1 MKKFA
6 FIVTLLLSSGYLLAQ
21 TAGYSAP
28 NVESYKKKIKKSEAL
43 IQNPKKNAKTKT
55 WISRGDLFVEIGTAH
70 TGVVRVGMDATEE
83 KFMMGRMISL
93 ENKTIGDKTYEVH
106 AYEGLNL
113 LFFDGKVALWEVTT
127 PICKDPLFTAY
138 DAYAKVIELDKA
150 KKTYKSL
157 AEKANNL
164 RNEFVKEG
172 SNYYSMQNY
181 KEAAKYF
188 EGAYKSLQLAP
199 VAKEDTIMAYYAA
212 VSAQTGGNHELA
224 VKYFKKSIEL
234 DYAQKGN
241 TYLYLNTSLQ
251 ALGDTVAGVNYL
263 KEGFLK
269 FPDNNN
275 IIGNLINYYITKG
288 ENADEVLRYV
298 EAAIKNNP
306 DNGSLYQ
313 ARGTLLDKMGK
324 KEDAKEAYKLA
335 IKKDPNSYN
344 AAFNLGVML
353 YNVGV
358 ELNEEATKIPP
369 SKTKEYNAK
378 VEEANVAFK
387 ESLPYFEQCLK
398 IKPNEVG
405 PLETIKNIT
414 FRLRNS
420 DPEMK
425 KRYEEVKKMLEK

>member
-28 NVESYKKKIKKSEAL
+28 NVESYKKKIKKSDAL
-43 IQNPKKNAKTKT
+43 IKNSKKNAKTKT
-55 WISRGDLFVEIGTAH
+55 WISRGDLFMEIGTAH
-70 TGVVRVGMDATEE
+70 TVVVRPGMDATEE
-83 KFMMGRMISL
+83 KFVMGKMRGI
-93 ENKTIGDKTYEVH
+93 EKKTIGDKTYDVH
-106 AYEGLNL
+106 IYDGVNL
-113 LFFDGKVALWEVTT
+113 YALDGKVSIWKVTT

-138 DAYAKVIELDKA
+138 DAYNKVIELDKA
-150 KKTYKSL
+150 KKTYKTL

-172 SNYYSMQNY
+172 SNYYSMQEY
-181 KEAAKYF
+181 KEAARYF
-188 EGAYKSLQLAP
+188 EAAYNSFQLEP
-199 VAKEDTIMAYYAA
+199 IAKEDTVMAYYAA
-212 VSAQTGGNHELA
+212 VSAQSGNDHEFA

-234 DYAQKGN
+234 DYTQKGN

-251 ALGDTVAGVNYL
+251 ALGDTIAGLNYL

-269 FPDNNN
+269 YPDNNS
-275 IIGNLINYYITKG
+275 ILGYLINYYIGRG

-306 DNGSLYQ
+306 ENASLYE
-313 ARGTLLDKMGK
+313 AKGTLLDKMGK
-324 KEDAKEAYKLA
+324 KEAARESYESA
-335 IKKDPNSYN
+335 IQRNPDSYS
-344 AAFNLGVML
+344 ALYNLGVML
-353 YNVGV
+353 YNIGV
-358 ELNEEATKIPP
+358 KLNDEAIAIPP

-378 VEEANVAFK
+378 VEEANAAFK
-387 ESLPYFEQCLK
+387 ESLPYFEKC
-398 IKPNEVG
+398 IKVNPEDLG
-405 PLETIKNIT
+405 SLETIKNIT

>member
-28 NVESYKKKIKKSEAL
+28 NVESYKKKIKKSDAL
-43 IQNPKKNAKTKT
+43 IKNPKKNVKTKT
-55 WISRGDLFVEIGTAH
+55 WINRGDLFVEVGSAH

-83 KFMMGRMISL
+83 KFIMGKMTGL

-106 AYEGLNL
+106 AYEGINL
-113 LFFDGKVALWEVTT
+113 LFLNGKVALWKVTT
-127 PICKDPLFTAY
+127 PICKDPLFKAY
-138 DAYAKVIELDKA
+138 NAYNKVIELDID

-157 AEKANNL
+157 AEKVNKL

-172 SNYYSMQNY
+172 SNYYGMQNY
-181 KEAAKYF
+181 KEAARYF
-188 EGAYKSLQLAP
+188 EGAYNSLQLAP
-199 VAKEDTIMAYYAA
+199 VAKEDTLMAYYTA
-212 VSAQTGGNHELA
+212 VSAQTGGNHKLA
-224 VKYFKKSIEL
+224 VKFFKKSIEL
-234 DYAQKGN
+234 DYAQNGN

-251 ALGDTVAGVNYL
+251 ALGDTIAGVNYL

-298 EAAIKNNP
+298 EAAIKNSP
-306 DNGSLYQ
+306 DNASLYQ
-313 ARGTLLDKMGK
+313 ARGTLLDKMDK
-324 KEDAKEAYKLA
+324 KEEAKAAYKLA
-335 IKKDPNSYN
+335 LAKDPNSYN

-358 ELNEEATKIPP
+358 KINDEAIAIPP

-378 VEEANVAFK
+378 LKEANEVFK
-387 ESLPYFEQCLK
+387 ESLPYFEQCHK
-398 IKPNEVG
+398 IKPQEVA